1 MELAQ
6 LKEMIVERYGQWA
19 AALETIPFVDTLDV
33 DPADNDGRQIFYN
46 SRRFR
51 FFTPETQC
59 FYLAQQ
65 VWHLM
70 LAHKARGAGKDPA
83 VWRRAADAVTA
94 ELLRADG
101 FQPPALMEHVPEA
114 ASGSAETV
122 YAALLEREPERS
134 ADQPLVVETRPT
146 QQKKKAGEET
156 AARMREA
163 SELGVAEAIAGLAE
177 FLQPSQDVDYDWF
190 PGDTIRHG
198 MIRDEFRPYRI
209 SRAEILIDTSNSV
222 DEALLKTFLRGVKA
236 LLHDAVVRVA
246 CFDTRFYGFQDVFK
260 EADIDSLRLEGAGGT
275 NFEVAV
281 DAFTGD
287 AENQI
292 IFTDGYG
299 EMPTRRCD
307 AIWVVF
313 GTMRVEPPGG
323 RVIYVDPFGKTYK
336 LRNEKDSFA
345 AEKMEWLLT

>member
-1 MELAQ
+1 MELSE

-19 AALETIPFVDTLDV
+19 APLETVEIVDSLEV
-33 DPADNDGRQIFYN
+33 DPADNDGRMIRYN
-46 SRRFR
+46 SRRFQ

-65 VWHLM
+65 MLHLM
-70 LAHKARGAGKDPA
+70 LAHTARGVGKDPA
-83 VWRRAADAVTA
+83 VWRRATDAVTA
-94 ELLRADG
+94 EMLRADG
-101 FQPPALMEHVPEA
+101 FQPPALAEVVPEA
-114 ASGSAETV
+114 ASGSAEAV
-122 YAALLEREPERS
+122 YAALMAREPERN
-134 ADQPLVVETRPT
+134 ADQPLPVEVRPQRKRKQAGDET
-146 QQKKKAGEET
+146 DAKARTVGD
-156 AARMREA
+156 M
-163 SELGVAEAIAGLAE
+163 GVAEAVAGLKE

-198 MIRDEFRPYRI
+198 MIRDEFRPYRV

-236 LLHDAVVRVA
+236 LLHDAVVRVG
-246 CFDTRFYGFQDVFK
+246 CFDTRFYGFQDVSA
-260 EADIDSLRLEGAGGT
+260 EHDIENLRLEGAGGT

-299 EMPTRRCD
+299 EMPVRRCD
-307 AIWVVF
+307 AVWVVY
-313 GTMRVEPPGG
+313 GTMRVDPPGG
-323 RVIYVDPFGKTYK
+323 RVIYVDPFGKAYK
-336 LRNEKDSFA
+336 LRDEKDSFA
-345 AEKMEWLLT
+345 AEKGEWLLT

>member
-1 MELAQ
+1 MELSE
-6 LKEMIVERYGQWA
+6 LKSMIVERYGQWA
-19 AALETIPFVDTLDV
+19 APLESIEFVDSLEV
-33 DPADNDGRQIFYN
+33 DPADNDGRMIWYN

-65 VWHLM
+65 MLHLM
-70 LAHKARGAGKDPA
+70 LSHTARGAGKDPA
-83 VWRRAADAVTA
+83 VWKRATDAVTA
-94 ELLRADG
+94 AMLRADG
-101 FQPPALMEHVPEA
+101 FQPPAITEFVPEA
-114 ASGSAETV
+114 ELGSAEEV
-122 YAALLEREPERS
+122 YEALLAREPERS
-134 ADQPLVVETRPT
+134 ADQPLVVEVRPNRK
-146 QQKKKAGEET
+146 QKQAGGET
-156 AARMREA
+156 EARMRAAED
-163 SELGVAEAIAGLAE
+163 LGMAETIAGLAE

-198 MIRDEFRPYRI
+198 MIRDVFRPYRV
-209 SRAEILIDTSNSV
+209 SRAEILIDTSNSI
-222 DEALLKTFLRGVKA
+222 DEALLKTFLRSVKG
-236 LLHDAVVRVA
+236 LLRDAIVRVG
-246 CFDTRFYGFQDVFK
+246 CFDTRFYGFQDVTSEK
-260 EADIDSLRLEGAGGT
+260 DIENLRLEGAGGT

-307 AIWVVF
+307 AVWVVF

-336 LRNEKDSFA
+336 LRDERDSFA

>member
-1 MELAQ
+1 MELAE

-19 AALETIPFVDTLDV
+19 AALETVEFVDSLTV
-33 DPADNDGRQIFYN
+33 DPADNDGRMIWYN
-46 SRRFR
+46 SRRFQ

-65 VWHLM
+65 MLHLM
-70 LAHKARGAGKDPA
+70 LSHTARGAGKDPA
-83 VWRRAADAVTA
+83 VWRRATNAVTTA
-94 ELLRADG
+94 MLRADG
-101 FQPPALMEHVPEA
+101 FQPPTLTEYVPEA
-114 ASGSAETV
+114 ETGSAETV
-122 YAALLEREPERS
+122 YAALLAREPERS
-134 ADQPLVVETRPT
+134 ADQPMGVEVRPNR
-146 QQKKKAGEET
+146 KKKQAGDET
-156 AARMREA
+156 TARARTADEP
-163 SELGVAEAIAGLAE
+163 GVAEAVTGLAE

-198 MIRDEFRPYRI
+198 LIRDEFRPYRVA
-209 SRAEILIDTSNSV
+209 RAEILIDTSNSV

-236 LLHDAVVRVA
+236 LLRDAIVRVG
-246 CFDTRFYGFQDVFK
+246 CFDTRFYGFQDVMK
-260 EADIDSLRLEGAGGT
+260 ESDIENLRLEGAGGT
-275 NFEVAV
+275 NFEIAV
-281 DAFTGD
+281 EAFTGD

-307 AIWVVF
+307 AVWVVF

-336 LRNEKDSFA
+336 LRDEKDSFA
-345 AEKMEWLLT
+345 AEKGEWLLT